1 MEKQQHYS
9 LKWNNHPYNISN
21 VFSRLRDEQLFTDV
35 TLATADRQYVQAHR
49 VVLSAGSLYLHTIF
63 AVNPS
68 DHPTLVLSNIRY
80 KELKLIL
87 DFMYTGEI
95 SVECDVLPALLEAAS
110 FLQIK
115 GLYENGGEG
124 QDTHTVACNP
134 PLHPILTPPSFSHHH
149 KQNHQKSQS
158 ETNPKK
164 RKRSFVD
171 RALDDKT
178 DDEHTQV
185 IPPNKINVTKEQE
198 EQTCAPPVA
207 LTNAGWLLS
216 SAKQIVKKNEVFS
229 CSAEAGAGAASCSS
243 SPASSTVEDKDD
255 DVPLL
260 LNLSTDRKNIL
271 NQLKLEPGGTGAV
284 QESMAQQAAL
294 YSSSPQHAQQMMHAM
309 QTTYLSQ
316 LQAALQQTSA
326 AAAVAQLHGSF
337 TAYSTNNATAQQY
350 HKFTGVLN
358 SAPVR
363 RYKQYTEANLHAAL
377 KEIMEGQ
384 SINRSSMK
392 HNIPARTLRDWMKRL
407 NIKSVF
413 THNKEGSVGSTSPEP
428 DLNVSLERLRH
439 VFASVDDN
447 LDRDQTPQPLKIDED
462 CNKMSSV
469 PMVA

>member
-9 LKWNNHPYNISN
+9 LKWNNHPNNISS

-35 TLATADRQYVQAHR
+35 TLATADRQCVQAHR
-49 VVLSAGSLYLHTIF
+49 VVLSAGSPYLDTIF
-63 AVNPS
+63 AGNPS

-80 KELKLIL
+80 KQLKLIL

-95 SVECDVLPALLEAAS
+95 SIDEAELPTLLEAAS
-110 FLQIK
+110 WLQIK
-115 GLYENGGEG
+115 GLCENRIEE
-124 QDTHTVACNP
+124 QNNP
-134 PLHPILTPPSFSHHH
+134 EPLLTPAQLVKPALYSHHH

-158 ETNPKK
+158 EINPKK

-171 RALDDKT
+171 RALDDQIDVDKT
-178 DDEHTQV
+178 QE
-185 IPPNKINVTKEQE
+185 ISPKKSFVTKEQA
-198 EQTCAPPVA
+198 CLPLVGV
-207 LTNAGWLLS
+207 TNTGWLLS
-216 SAKQIVKKNEVFS
+216 ATKQVDKNNEMLS
-229 CSAEAGAGAASCSS
+229 SEAEAGSCTSS
-243 SPASSTVEDKDD
+243 SPTSTVEDKDD
-255 DVPLL
+255 DAPLL
-260 LNLSTDRKNIL
+260 LNLSTDRRNLL
-271 NQLKLEPGGTGAV
+271 NHLKVENACSSSV
-284 QESMAQQAAL
+284 QESMVQQAAL
-294 YSSSPQHAQQMMHAM
+294 YSSSPQHAQQMMQAM

-316 LQAALQQTSA
+316 LQAVLQQSSA
-326 AAAVAQLHGSF
+326 AAAVAQLQGSF
-337 TAYSTNNATAQQY
+337 TAYSTNNATSQQY

-413 THNKEGSVGSTSPEP
+413 THNKDSKEGSVGSTSPEP

-439 VFASVDDN
+439 VFASVDEN
-447 LDRDQTPQPLKIDED
+447 SDRDHTPQPLKIDED

-469 PMVA
+469 PVA